1 MQTQEA
7 RDTQTHRVIRR
18 IGLQERTGL
27 SLATI
32 YRLIQR
38 GDFPKPIE
46 LSEHAVGWLVEEV
59 DAWIQSRQ
67 RATRH

>member
-7 RDTQTHRVIRR
+7 RNTQTH
-18 IGLQERTGL
+18 
-27 SLATI
+27 
-32 YRLIQR
+32 R